1 MFFWALR
8 LREEIMLYKKQGT
21 IPITLLK
28 SRWKANGPV
37 FKVIYINLLW
47 AASSFI
53 APHFSQFVSGKKI
66 PVRLWWRGTGK
77 IMHHINSARLAAGL
91 NGAGVKGVASPFSC
105 ITSRSLRKVG
115 NTFRSGESL
124 VYLNT
129 YDIYIKRVD
138 PWGIHLKNVYQK
150 IHHSNVDL
158 CFTTA
163 PKTVILLNLIEI
175 LFTNPWV
182 HKDGTKPPT
191 QKLRRPQRSYFQE
204 ILILNLFSA
213 FPYFSISQYPT
224 NYPKHLGMCWAN
236 GGFGRAKQHSG
247 APKIRTSCAR
257 TGYGLALSNNQTIQ
271 IWRAYS

>member
-1 MFFWALR
+1 M
-8 LREEIMLYKKQGT
+8 
-21 IPITLLK
+21 
-28 SRWKANGPV
+28 
-37 FKVIYINLLW
+37 
-47 AASSFI
+47 
-53 APHFSQFVSGKKI
+53 
-66 PVRLWWRGTGK
+66 
-77 IMHHINSARLAAGL
+77 
-91 NGAGVKGVASPFSC
+91 
-105 ITSRSLRKVG
+105 
-115 NTFRSGESL
+115 
-124 VYLNT
+124 
-129 YDIYIKRVD
+129 D

-224 NYPKHLGMCWAN
+224 NYPKHLGMC
-236 GGFGRAKQHSG
+236 
-247 APKIRTSCAR
+247 
-257 TGYGLALSNNQTIQ
+257 
-271 IWRAYS
+271 